1 MATKKIIG
9 YSILALMTLAF
20 LFSAIKG
27 IKNLFYPEQITRCG
41 IVKFKGT
48 ENQVHKYSTSTQFVV
63 VIEYSDTGRDETETV
78 TAATWYKCIIGNT
91 ICLTYQ
97 DKGPAIYG
105 ISGIVLMVITGF
117 LLFVLVVDLL
127 CWLTIDNWQ
136 SLFGFN

>member
-9 YSILALMTLAF
+9 YSILGLMMLAF

-27 IKNLFYPEQITRCG
+27 IKNIFYPEQITRCG

-91 ICLTYQ
+91 VCLTH
-97 DKGPAIYG
+97 KSKKAAIYEVV
-105 ISGIVLMVITGF
+105 GIVFMVIAGF
-117 LLFVLVVDLL
+117 LLFALVVDLL
-127 CWLTIDNWQ
+127 CWLVVDNWQ